1 MRSSRILALEQRYI
15 VKEDPVED
23 GPEETVNLFFSANE
37 PRLEDVVNSVSVAM
51 EQFNHYS
58 HIKKLVLESS
68 EVSSHTFSFLKREM
82 LKSNNYLG
90 FDDTIFIANE
100 SYHYSNSKS
109 LALEGIGSFLKKI
122 WDSIVNGFKW
132 IVNKVKNFFGFGERN
147 TDHIRSLE
155 KQLSLINKEIE
166 NVIRGFPD
174 VDPNELQQ
182 YHPLLISD
190 VFKNNAPILHE
201 AYFKIQRYK
210 KYVSLHQSSLSIEN
224 MFELSIKELQL
235 AINNLLSIVGNKSPT
250 SVFIKSLSNRGSELD
265 DLLKNTPITQFPEYQ
280 EYVSGLKNSKLA
292 LGALQGILTYDKDN
306 KAFANFNL
314 PQEGSSKIAY
324 YLPILHSLSPHF
336 ISLVKDDTKE
346 DSVFKDNVL
355 SLGICYTDTSSISD
369 DEISKEMITIVT
381 PNTLLAMTKHNY
393 AYFSKCLEGIAT
405 LDKETKET
413 LSKLDILTKQLEK
426 LDVDGVNLP
435 MIEVLGVVLK
445 TISSYKSVGA
455 RLVSTVELLE
465 TVMNNYYDI
474 CLTVHRNISTSTK
487 KEDILA

>member
-1 MRSSRILALEQRYI
+1 MRTSRILALEQKYI

-37 PRLEDVVNSVSVAM
+37 PRLEDVANSVSVAM

-58 HIKKLVLESS
+58 HIRQLVLESN

-82 LKSNNYLG
+82 LKSNEYLG
-90 FDDTIFIANE
+90 FEDTISIANE

-147 TDHIRSLE
+147 TDHIRNLE
-155 KQLSLINKEIE
+155 KQLSLVNKEIE
-166 NVIRGFPD
+166 DVIRGFHD

-182 YHPLLISD
+182 YHGLLTSD
-190 VFKNNAPILHE
+190 ACKTNKPRLHE
-201 AYFKIQRYK
+201 AYFDIQRYQ
-210 KYVSLHQSSLSIEN
+210 KYVSLHQSSLSMGN

-235 AINNLLSIVGNKSPT
+235 AINNLLGIVGNKSPT

-265 DLLKNTPITQFPEYQ
+265 ELLKKTPITEFPEYQ
-280 EYVSGLKNSKLA
+280 EYISGLKNNKLA
-292 LGALQGILTYDKDN
+292 LGALQGILTYDKN
-306 KAFANFNL
+306 SKAFANFNL
-314 PQEGSSKIAY
+314 PTEGSGRIAY
-324 YLPILHSLSPHF
+324 YLPILNSLSPHF
-336 ISLVKDDTKE
+336 ISLVKEDTKE

-355 SLGICYTDTSSISD
+355 TLDISYTDNSSISD
-369 DEISKEMITIVT
+369 EEIGKEMITIVT

-393 AYFSKCLEGIAT
+393 AYFSKCLEGIET

-413 LSKLDILTKQLEK
+413 LKLDILTKQLEK

-435 MIEVLGVVLK
+435 MIEVLGIVLK
-445 TISSYKSVGA
+445 IISSYKSVGA
-455 RLVSTVELLE
+455 RLESTVKLLE
-465 TVMNNYYDI
+465 TVMTNYYDI
-474 CLTVHRNISTSTK
+474 CLTVHRNVCTSTK